1 MHNSPRFFVFLATF
15 VGLTVGGCSSDHA
28 SADVMLARVSSQQ
41 AALANAKTHVSKFH
55 PSGVKN
61 LNCEADDDV
70 EEGNL
75 HGDGDADCQFMDTK
89 TQKKVKVECTTTV
102 GKGCKKQ

>member
-1 MHNSPRFFVFLATF
+1 MHNSPRYFLFLATLI
-15 VGLTVGGCSSDHA
+15 GLTVSGCSRDNA
-28 SADVMLARVSSQQ
+28 SAQVMLASASSQQ
-41 AALANAKTHVSKFH
+41 AALANAKTYIGKFH

-61 LNCEADDDV
+61 LSCEADDDI

-75 HGDGDADCQFMDTK
+75 YGDGDADCQFVDAK
-89 TQKKVKVECTTTV
+89 TQKKVKVECITTV